1 MKKAALAALFLFF
14 NLCFLVSPAAAISIA
29 PAKITMD
36 FVPGYE
42 AEFDGFITNT
52 QDVEVAF
59 DVYTD
64 GELMGYMTLLTPG
77 IITLSP
83 GQTANYKF
91 KIKLPSAFEIPGPHT
106 GIIWASQHVE
116 EPTGEGIAIRLKAG
130 TKVVVNV
137 PYPGKYVEMK
147 LDIKNAKVNDTVLF
161 EITATNLGK
170 ENITSAKGEI
180 KLMDSVNRTLV
191 ILQTA
196 AKPIISTQSETLQ
209 ATWFSDAEPGLYQAE
224 ASVFYDGE
232 TASSRT
238 TFNLG
243 APLVKIV
250 NMSAEP
256 IVNGTIGKI
265 YTQIQ
270 SYWGQ
275 EIEDVYVEIF
285 IRDET
290 GKQVSQDKSSSI
302 KVKPFDKVTLTNYWD
317 TGQGFEPGDYTG
329 LAILHYLDKNDTA
342 ETGLML
348 AAKPGMFAGYEIV
361 IIIIIAAF
369 AAAGVLLLRRREG
382 KFTQKKLM

>member
-1 MKKAALAALFLFF
+1 
-14 NLCFLVSPAAAISIA
+14 
-29 PAKITMD
+29 
-36 FVPGYE
+36 
-42 AEFDGFITNT
+42 
-52 QDVEVAF
+52 
-59 DVYTD
+59 
-64 GELMGYMTLLTPG
+64 
-77 IITLSP
+77 
-83 GQTANYKF
+83 
-91 KIKLPSAFEIPGPHT
+91 
-106 GIIWASQHVE
+106 
-116 EPTGEGIAIRLKAG
+116 
-130 TKVVVNV
+130 
-137 PYPGKYVEMK
+137 
-147 LDIKNAKVNDTVLF
+147 
-161 EITATNLGK
+161 
-170 ENITSAKGEI
+170 
-180 KLMDSVNRTLV
+180 MDSVNRTLV